1 MAAPHQD
8 PRVDQIPGGIEPS
21 TVPAAFPAF
30 INADRAVAEVLA
42 SIPSPKLR
50 HISINGGGES
60 ILKMKRKMVWYART
74 YAERDW
80 RCFAWYGTV
89 LGDDGV
95 GSLNHHVLRDPV
107 AKCLLGVRDLK
118 IGLPPGV

>member
-60 ILKMKRKMVWYART
+60 ILKMKRKMVCGTLVRT
-74 YAERDW
+74 QRETGDALP
-80 RCFAWYGTV
+80 GTV
-89 LGDDGV
+89 RFLETMASAASIIMSCV
-95 GSLNHHVLRDPV
+95 IR
-107 AKCLLGVRDLK
+107 
-118 IGLPPGV
+118 LPNACSVFVI